1 MPYTGMPLE
10 GHDHDLVALAE
21 KAKVIAEATGRC
33 EEDVLA
39 DLLDDEKANLSA
51 GKDAIEKDFL
61 DKAIEQAVKFKILLK
76 TIVPIIVLLGVI
88 GAEGIGLLDLTQW
101 GG

>member
-1 MPYTGMPLE
+1 MPTD

-21 KAKVIAEATGRC
+21 KAKVIAEATDRC

-39 DLLDDEKANLSA
+39 DLLDDGKANLTA
-51 GKDAIEKDFL
+51 GTDANTKDFL
-61 DKAIEQAVKFKILLK
+61 DKATEQAIKFKDLLK

>member
-1 MPYTGMPLE
+1 MPID
-10 GHDHDLVALAE
+10 GHDHNLTELAE
-21 KAKVIAEATGRC
+21 KAKVIAEATDRC
-33 EEDVLA
+33 EADVLA
-39 DLLDDEKANLSA
+39 DLLDDDKANLTA
-51 GKDAIEKDFL
+51 GADAKEKDFL
-61 DKAIEQAVKFKILLK
+61 DKATEQAVKFKTLLK

>member
-1 MPYTGMPLE
+1 MPLE
-10 GHDHDLVALAE
+10 GHDHDLVALVE

-51 GKDAIEKDFL
+51 GEDAIEKDFL
-61 DKAIEQAVKFKILLK
+61 DKATEQAVKFKTLLK

>member
-1 MPYTGMPLE
+1 MLYTGMPLE

-39 DLLDDEKANLSA
+39 DLLDDEKAILSA
-51 GKDAIEKDFL
+51 GEDAIEKDFL
-61 DKAIEQAVKFKILLK
+61 DKATEQAVKFKILLK
-76 TIVPIIVLLGVI
+76 TIVPIIILLGAI

>member
-1 MPYTGMPLE
+1 MPLE

-39 DLLDDEKANLSA
+39 DLLDDDKANLSA
-51 GKDAIEKDFL
+51 GEDAIEKDFL
-61 DKAIEQAVKFKILLK
+61 DKATEQAEKFKTLLK
-76 TIVPIIVLLGVI
+76 TIIPIIILLGAI

>member
-1 MPYTGMPLE
+1 MPHD
-10 GHDHDLVALAE
+10 GHDHDLIALVE

-39 DLLDDEKANLSA
+39 DFLDDEKANLSA
-51 GKDAIEKDFL
+51 GEDAIEKDFL
-61 DKAIEQAVKFKILLK
+61 DKAQEQAVKFKTLLK
-76 TIVPIIVLLGVI
+76 TIIPILILLGAV

>member
-1 MPYTGMPLE
+1 MPLE

-51 GKDAIEKDFL
+51 GEDAIEKDFL
-61 DKAIEQAVKFKILLK
+61 DKAIEQAVKFKTLLK

>member
-1 MPYTGMPLE
+1 MGHGE
-10 GHDHDLVALAE
+10 HDHDLNALAE
-21 KAKVIAEATGRC
+21 KAKVIAEGTGRC

-39 DLLDDEKANLSA
+39 DLLDDGKANLTA
-51 GKDAIEKDFL
+51 GEDAKKKDFL
-61 DKAIEQAVKFKILLK
+61 DKATEQAVKFKNLLK

-88 GAEGIGLLDLTQW
+88 GAEGIGLLDVTQW